1 MMQTTAEQTDK
12 SRSASV
18 TIKKGLDFLVSGQ
31 AENGRWSGTYDGPMF
46 LLPIYVIAC
55 YITGRDIPQARK
67 KSMIGYLTGA
77 QKKDG
82 SIGLHLEDDGAMF
95 TTVLSFIALRFL
107 GLKRTDPRVLTM
119 RSWIRK
125 NGTALGTAS
134 WGKLFLALLN
144 LTPYDGLDPILPELW
159 LLPDSFPMHP
169 GRLWCHCR
177 QVYLPMAYLY
187 GVKATIR
194 ENILIRELREDLY
207 TQPYWEIDFSAYRGV
222 VAPSDDRVPTSRLLK
237 VANQLMVRF
246 EKSAPSALRQRA
258 LSKLLTHIHYEDAV
272 TGFID
277 IGPVNS
283 VLNTLVHHFDAAG
296 KGAVRKSFDA
306 METYLHKSENGLGF
320 GGYNSTAL
328 WDTAFAAQAICAT
341 SFSSEYADA
350 LGRAWGFIKENQI
363 NEELPEPEKHYRHR
377 TRGGWPFSDREHGWP
392 ISDCTAEGFKS
403 TVALEEALTVPMAVD
418 QELLEESILLI
429 LSLQNRDGGW
439 ATYEKQRGGGW
450 LESLNPSQVFGDIM
464 VDYSY
469 VECTSACIQALQLA
483 RRKYSKKLVKK
494 IDRAI
499 GRGVKFIKRAQW
511 RDGSW
516 KGSWAVCFTYGTWF
530 GVWGLLAGGIS
541 YNAPEI
547 RKAIGFLLSH
557 QRADGGFG
565 EHYKSCVQDRY
576 VQAEQSTAVHTA
588 WALLTLVRSG
598 MANTAAVRR
607 AADFLIDRQLDN
619 GDWPREP
626 MIGVFNKTTVIN
638 YENYRRYFPIWAL
651 AELLNE
657 SVS

>member
-1 MMQTTAEQTDK
+1 
-12 SRSASV
+12 
-18 TIKKGLDFLVSGQ
+18 
-31 AENGRWSGTYDGPMF
+31 
-46 LLPIYVIAC
+46 
-55 YITGRDIPQARK
+55 
-67 KSMIGYLTGA
+67 
-77 QKKDG
+77 
-82 SIGLHLEDDGAMF
+82 
-95 TTVLSFIALRFL
+95 
-107 GLKRTDPRVLTM
+107 
-119 RSWIRK
+119 
-125 NGTALGTAS
+125 
-134 WGKLFLALLN
+134 
-144 LTPYDGLDPILPELW
+144 
-159 LLPDSFPMHP
+159 
-169 GRLWCHCR
+169 
-177 QVYLPMAYLY
+177 MA
-187 GVKATIR
+187 
-194 ENILIRELREDLY
+194 
-207 TQPYWEIDFSAYRGV
+207 
-222 VAPSDDRVPTSRLLK
+222 
-237 VANQLMVRF
+237 RF
-246 EKSAPSALRQRA
+246 EKSSSSALRERA
-258 LSKLLTHIHYEDAV
+258 LSKVLTHIHYEDAV
-272 TGFID
+272 TGYID

-283 VLNTLVHHFDAAG
+283 VLNTLVHHFNASG
-296 KGAVRKSFDA
+296 EGRVQKSFGA
-306 METYLHKSENGLGF
+306 LENYLHPSENGLGF

-341 SFSSEYADA
+341 TFSGEYADT
-350 LGRAWGFIKENQI
+350 LERAWGFIMENQI
-363 NEELPEPEKHYRHR
+363 KEELPEPEKHYRHR
-377 TRGGWPFSDREHGWP
+377 SRGGWPFSDREHGWP

-403 TVALEEALTVPMAVD
+403 TVALEEVLTVPMAMD

-450 LESLNPSQVFGDIM
+450 LEALNPSQVFDDIM

-499 GRGVKFIKRAQW
+499 GRGVKFIKRKQQ

-547 RKAIGFLLSH
+547 RKAVGFLLQH

-565 EHYKSCVQDRY
+565 EHYKSCLQGRY

-588 WALLTLVRSG
+588 WALLTLARAG
-598 MANTAAVRR
+598 MANTAAARR
-607 AADFLIDRQLDN
+607 AADFLIARQLEN

-626 MIGVFNKTTVIN
+626 MVGVFNKTTLIN

-651 AELLNE
+651 AERLNE
-657 SVS
+657 SS